1 MQKVYMLLNKP
12 QKLGLLGVEV
22 EVETINGVLP
32 RHHDDLNAWD
42 VTHDGSLRG
51 ESAEYVFKEPLGA
64 RAAINAVNKL
74 REVLEPV
81 ELNWSFR
88 TSVHVHVNVLSLTKQ
103 QLDNFFYSY
112 LLLEEVLMAFC
123 GATREGNRFCL
134 RVKDAEGVIEAIGA
148 IVANKGFLNLPRQ
161 DVNRYSSLNV
171 DALLK
176 FGSLEFRGMR
186 GTLDKDVINV
196 WINALVRL
204 RKFAMEAESIEDIA
218 KTFAITPDDEFLELV
233 FGPVIAK
240 ALTPED
246 GSLSQKMAS
255 TYSLSMALL
264 LAEKGIR

>member
-1 MQKVYMLLNKP
+1 MLLNKP

-22 EVETINGVLP
+22 EVESLKDFLP
-32 RHHDDLNAWD
+32 RHGDALDAWN

-74 REVLEPV
+74 RGVLEPV

-88 TSVHVHVNVLSLTKQ
+88 TSVHVHVNVLSLTQQ
-103 QLDNFFYSY
+103 QLNNFLYSY
-112 LLLEEVLMAFC
+112 LLLEDVLMAFC
-123 GATREGNRFCL
+123 GNTREGNRFCL
-134 RVKDAEGVIEAIGA
+134 RVKDAEGVVDALVNII
-148 IVANKGFLNLPRQ
+148 KGKGYLNLPRQ

-171 DALLK
+171 DALQK

-218 KTFAITPDDEFLELV
+218 KTFAITPDDEFLKLV
-233 FGPVIAK
+233 FGSVIAK
-240 ALTPED
+240 ALTPAD

-264 LAEKGIR
+264 LAEKGVG